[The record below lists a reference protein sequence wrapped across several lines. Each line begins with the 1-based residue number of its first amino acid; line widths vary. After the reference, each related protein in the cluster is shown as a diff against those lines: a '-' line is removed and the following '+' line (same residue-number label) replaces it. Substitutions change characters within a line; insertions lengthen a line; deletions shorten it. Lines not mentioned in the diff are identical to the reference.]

1 MTFIIL
7 TLGEKNMNVWEK
19 MINFFTEKGVSRGV
33 AIAYIIVSALIVL
46 MAVVVIVMRIY
57 LMIAYHDGNT
67 QKTKDGRTS
76 SQVAREA
83 LDKAGLKH
91 IGVERAG
98 FFRAFFIGNCYS
110 MTKKTI
116 YLRKGIYNKDT
127 ITAVALA
134 LQKVGVAKLCEK
146 GDAKTRTRNIM
157 QILSLV
163 GPILFVPVVMIGFV
177 VDYAIFAHFGVFS
190 IVGIA
195 IGFVLTFAGLIATL
209 LNLPVEKHAND
220 LALETIKETKVLDEQ
235 EIVVVK
241 KVFKA
246 YIVSYVCE
254 FIVAV
259 LRIVQIILEIVMN
272 AQINSNK

>member
-1 MTFIIL
+1 MSIFEQAIAY
-7 TLGEKNMNVWEK
+7 
-19 MINFFTEKGVSRGV
+19 FTEQGVSRGV
-33 AIAYIIVSALIVL
+33 AITYLIVSALIAIMIIVVL
-46 MAVVVIVMRIY
+46 VMRIY
-57 LMIAYHDGNT
+57 LIIAYHDGNT
-67 QKTKDGRTS
+67 KQTKSGKTS

-91 IGVERAG
+91 IQVKKAG

-110 MTKKTI
+110 ITQKTI
-116 YLRKGIYNKDT
+116 FLRKGIYDKST
-127 ITAVALA
+127 VTAVALA
-134 LQKVGVAKLCEK
+134 LQKVGVAKMCEE
-146 GDAKTRTRNIM
+146 GNAITRTRNIM

-163 GPILFVPVVMIGFV
+163 GPILFVPVVALGFV
-177 VDYAIFAHFGVFS
+177 LDIVLFHVFGVFS

-195 IGFVLTFAGLIATL
+195 VGFVLIFAGLVSTL
-209 LNLPVEKHAND
+209 LTLPVEKKAND
-220 LALETIKETKVLDEQ
+220 MALKTINETGVLTSDEI
-235 EIVVVK
+235 EITK

-272 AQINSNK
+272 AQINSKN